1 MDTNLRPAR
10 VPLPGSIIREELDA
24 RGWTQK
30 DLARIMDRPEKTISQ
45 IVNGH
50 KQITPETALELAA
63 AFDTSPEL
71 WLNLEA
77 RYRLREAENEHSTSE
92 IERKGQLYSKIPI
105 SELQKRG
112 WIGEH
117 DDIDGL
123 ERDVCAF
130 LDVAQVTEPP
140 RVLASLRQSAVKVPE
155 VGAELAWARRVEQL
169 ASAQEI
175 GSFNRQRL
183 ADAIPI
189 LARLS
194 AEPEEVAEVPSF
206 LARLGVHFAVVPHL
220 ERTYLDGAALWIEDR
235 PIVAL
240 TLRYDR
246 IDNFWFTLLHELAHV
261 VAGHE
266 GGYLD
271 DLDGEPETPQEVE
284 ANRMAQD
291 WLLDPDAL
299 ARFVAAT
306 APYFSEHR
314 IRAFAA
320 EQHRHPGIVVGRLH
334 HERHTDYGHLRK
346 LQVKVRHYL
355 EPWIDKAAA

>member
-10 VPLPGSIIREELDA
+10 VPLPGSIIRAELDA

-30 DLARIMDRPEKTISQ
+30 DLARIMGRPEKTISQ

-63 AFDTSPEL
+63 AFGTSAEL

-77 RYRLREAENEHSTSE
+77 RYRLREAEGEHGTSE
-92 IERKGQLYSKIPI
+92 IERKGRLYDMLPI

-112 WIGEH
+112 WIDEH
-117 DDIDGL
+117 EAIDDL
-123 ERDVCAF
+123 EREVRSF
-130 LDVAQVTEPP
+130 LGIARLTARP
-140 RVLASLRQSAVKVPE
+140 RVLVSLRQSAVRVPE
-155 VGAELAWARRVEQL
+155 VGAEVAWACRVEQL
-169 ASAQEI
+169 ASAQQI
-175 GSFNRQRL
+175 GPFDRQQL
-183 ADAIPI
+183 ADAIPA

-194 AEPEEVAEVPSF
+194 VEPEGVTKVPAF
-206 LARLGVHFAVVPHL
+206 LARLGVHFVIVPHL
-220 ERTYLDGAALWIEDR
+220 DRTYLDGAALGAEGR

-246 IDNFWFTLLHELAHV
+246 IDHFWFTLLHEQAHI

-271 DLDGEPETPQEVE
+271 DLDQAPTTPEEVE
-284 ANRMAQD
+284 ANQMAQD
-291 WLLDPDAL
+291 WLLDPEAL

-306 APYFSEHR
+306 APYFSEKR

-320 EQHRHPGIVVGRLH
+320 EQGRHPGIVVGRLH
-334 HERHTDYGHLRK
+334 HEGHTDHAHLRK
-346 LQVKVRHYL
+346 LQVTVRHYL
-355 EPWIDKAAA
+355 EPWIDTARP